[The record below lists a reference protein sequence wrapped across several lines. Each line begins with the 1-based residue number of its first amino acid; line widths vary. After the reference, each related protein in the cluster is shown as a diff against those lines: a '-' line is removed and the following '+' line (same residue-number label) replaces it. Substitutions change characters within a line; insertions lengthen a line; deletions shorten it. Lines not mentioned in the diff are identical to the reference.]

1 MIFDLI
7 LGRFELYLGIHTL
20 VKCFSGFCSFG
31 TQNKLISP
39 SCMLFIAAYVAAYI
53 FAKSSREFIMQINCA
68 GNSICEC
75 VRSTVCVTVCLK
87 TRPKHPQVRRWW
99 RTVHL
104 TNTSCAPND
113 VSRSHAPLPNDTRVG
128 HLQEWLFTSLL
139 FVLALPA
146 NQQSLQLLSH
156 ARLICFAP
164 SGTVYE
170 ESHIEHC
177 CHWER
182 VIRDV

>member
-1 MIFDLI
+1 MRL
-7 LGRFELYLGIHTL
+7 
-20 VKCFSGFCSFG
+20 
-31 TQNKLISP
+31 
-39 SCMLFIAAYVAAYI
+39 
-53 FAKSSREFIMQINCA
+53 
-68 GNSICEC
+68 SICEC
-75 VRSTVCVTVCLK
+75 VRSTVCVTCRVNVCKCSLWWFPKVRMCLK
-87 TRPKHPQVRRWW
+87 TRPKLPRVRRW
-99 RTVHL
+99 RHTVHL
-104 TNTSCAPND
+104 TITSCAPND

-128 HLQEWLFTSLL
+128 HLQEWLFTSRL

-177 CHWER
+177 CHWEQ
-182 VIRDV
+182 VIRDVWTNRRGSGH